1 MSIDIRE
8 AKQLNQ
14 KKKSDLLDEI
24 LGRLD
29 VIEGKVDNLASE
41 KRSKIDETIRDVKSS
56 VYKIEDNIYTSADK
70 HMKQIL
76 LRVFQISGAIILCA
90 GSHCNDLVDNIA
102 LSSIIFIRKG
112 WLYEE
117 NSSSKLLSY
126 L

>member
-8 AKQLNQ
+8 TKDL
-14 KKKSDLLDEI
+14 KHKRKSDTLDEI
-24 LGRLD
+24 LKRLE

-90 GSHCNDLVDNIA
+90 PAVIVM
-102 LSSIIFIRKG
+102 I
-112 WLYEE
+112 WW
-117 NSSSKLLSY
+117 LLSFIGIFTA
-126 L
+126 

>member
-8 AKQLNQ
+8 SKQLNQ

-29 VIEGKVDNLASE
+29 VI
-41 KRSKIDETIRDVKSS
+41 KIDETIRDVKSS
-56 VYKIEDNIYTSADK
+56 VSKIENNIYTSADK

-90 GSHCNDLVDNIA
+90 PAVIVMIWWIISLIA
-102 LSSIIFIRKG
+102 ALF
-112 WLYEE
+112 E
-117 NSSSKLLSY
+117 
-126 L
+126 